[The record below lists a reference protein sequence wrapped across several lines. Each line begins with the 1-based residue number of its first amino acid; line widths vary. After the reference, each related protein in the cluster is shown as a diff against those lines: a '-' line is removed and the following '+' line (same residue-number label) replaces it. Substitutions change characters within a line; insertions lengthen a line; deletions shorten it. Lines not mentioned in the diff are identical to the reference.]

1 MRANEQATLVM
12 TEATRKTILEFLE
25 AFYAGDTARALDLCT
40 DDIDFLAYAPVEL
53 LPHLGH
59 RRGRQQLAET
69 WKTLHTRYSQ
79 MRYEVPFIV
88 AEDDRAACIIR
99 LFFRKSRR
107 DRVLQ
112 TDIADFYTMRDGRIA
127 QIRQFMDSYNV
138 VEQVMEQDIASLL
151 KEHDSKT

>member
-1 MRANEQATLVM
+1 MSES
-12 TEATRKTILEFLE
+12 TRKTILEFLA

-59 RRGRQQLAET
+59 KHGKQQLAET
-69 WKTLHTRYSQ
+69 WKTLHTRYSE
-79 MRYEVPFIV
+79 MRYEVPHLV
-88 AEDDRAACIIR
+88 AEDERAACIIR
-99 LFFRKSRR
+99 LFFRKNRR

-127 QIRQFMDSYNV
+127 QIRQFMDSFNV
-138 VEQVMEQDIASLL
+138 VEQVLEQDITSLL
-151 KEHDSKT
+151 KQRGSNS